1 MTQRSAGK
9 DAPLLDDRRRPRDPG
24 DGLQDFPRRLLEVA
38 HRLNGAGLLVVPFL
52 TACRKLIP
60 DQSYSLRFQFF
71 SLLDDRDLDV
81 RTVAEESINRVINA
95 LRDSH
100 SGRLQVDAHVTC
112 EVERAKEC
120 AYLY

>member
-9 DAPLLDDRRRPRDPG
+9 DAALLYDRRRPRDPG
-24 DGLQDFPRRLLEVA
+24 DGRQDFPCRLLEVA
-38 HRLNGAGLLVVPFL
+38 HRLNGAGLLVVTL
-52 TACRKLIP
+52 LAACWKLIP
-60 DQSYSLRFQFF
+60 DRSLRFQFF

-100 SGRLQVDAHVTC
+100 SGRLQV
-112 EVERAKEC
+112 EVLA
-120 AYLY
+120 

>member
-1 MTQRSAGK
+1 MQHCSTIADVLVTPATAAKTSPADFSKSLTVSMEQVC
-9 DAPLLDDRRRPRDPG
+9 LLSPSSLPVR
-24 DGLQDFPRRLLEVA
+24 
-38 HRLNGAGLLVVPFL
+38 N
-52 TACRKLIP
+52 LICP
-60 DQSYSLRFQFF
+60 NRSLRFQFF

-100 SGRLQVDAHVTC
+100 SGRLQVEALINCQVD
-112 EVERAKEC
+112 RAKNC